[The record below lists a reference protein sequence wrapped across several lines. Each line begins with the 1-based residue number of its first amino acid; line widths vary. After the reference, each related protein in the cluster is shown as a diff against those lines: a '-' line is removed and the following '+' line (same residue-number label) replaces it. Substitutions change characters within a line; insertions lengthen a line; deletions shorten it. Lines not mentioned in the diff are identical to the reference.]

1 MEKILTLKEIAQYIK
16 LNERTVLKLANNN
29 EIPAKKIGNQWRFVL
44 SKVNFWLSHQIDN
57 VDTSDLNGL
66 IATNPNIIP
75 ISRLIVPELVNLHLK
90 SDNNKGIIEEL
101 SNIPLD
107 AGILENKD
115 EFFNAMSDRESMMS
129 TALSNGF
136 AIPHPR
142 YPIKGLFPEPRVIF
156 GMSKNGTDFGAID
169 GTKSHFFF
177 VSCATCEVSH
187 LRILA
192 KLGKLFK
199 SDGIKDKLMGLTDKD
214 DFFRILLEFE
224 SF

>member
-75 ISRLIVPELVNLHLK
+75 VSRLIHPQLINLDLK
-90 SDNNKGIIEEL
+90 SKDKEAILDEL
-101 SNIPLD
+101 SDIPLN
-107 AGILENKD
+107 AGIFEDKD
-115 EFFNAMSDRESMMS
+115 PFLSAMLDRESMMS

-142 YPIKGLFPEPRVIF
+142 YPIKGLFHEPRVIF
-156 GMSKNGTDFGAID
+156 GLSRDGVDFGAID
-169 GTKSHFFF
+169 GSKSHFFF
-177 VSCATCEVSH
+177 VSCATSEANH

-192 KLGKLFK
+192 KLGKFFK
-199 SDGIKDKLMGLTDKD
+199 TDGIKDKLMSLNNKD
-214 DFFRILLEFE
+214 DLSRILLECETF
-224 SF
+224 